1 MPTVPYQA
9 TSLLLDSRTSY
20 LFKFKA
26 SNRDYCFIFTISEM
40 PKLTRRST
48 IKIAAKRSS
57 EISEAFRLFDTV
69 KVLLKY
75 FLLK

>member
-1 MPTVPYQA
+1 MPTVLYQA

-26 SNRDYCFIFTISEM
+26 SKRDCFIFTISEM

-69 KVLLKY
+69 RVIFKY
-75 FLLK
+75 FQLK